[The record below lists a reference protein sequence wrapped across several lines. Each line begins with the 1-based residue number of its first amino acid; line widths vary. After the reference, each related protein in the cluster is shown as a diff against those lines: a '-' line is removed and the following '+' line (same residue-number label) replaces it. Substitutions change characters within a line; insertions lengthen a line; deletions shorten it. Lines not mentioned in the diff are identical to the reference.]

1 MKSRDLGVYV
11 AAGLLAGA
19 VIAWSATRVSRTATP
34 PAQVTV
40 ETEATN
46 ATAAPPAQSLES
58 VPRISQADF
67 SKRMGRGEI
76 IVIDVRDAGD
86 YATAHIPGA
95 MHIPLSF
102 IQGEL
107 PYLPRGKPI
116 VTYCT

>member
-19 VIAWSATRVSRTATP
+19 VIAWSATRVAKTATP
-34 PAQVTV
+34 VPG
-40 ETEATN
+40 ETAATS
-46 ATAAPPAQSLES
+46 APAAPPPQSLEA

-67 SKRMGRGEI
+67 SKRMERGEI
-76 IVIDVRDAGD
+76 VVIDVRDAAD
-86 YATAHIPGA
+86 YTAAHIPGA

-107 PYLPRGKPI
+107 PYLPRGRPI

>member
-19 VIAWSATRVSRTATP
+19 VIAWSATRGAKTTAP
-34 PAQVTV
+34 SAPMPA
-40 ETEATN
+40 ETASTN
-46 ATAAPPAQSLES
+46 APAAAPAESLES
-58 VPRISQADF
+58 VPRISQADV
-67 SKRMGRGEI
+67 SKRMERGEI
-76 IVIDVRDAGD
+76 VVIDVRDAAD
-86 YATAHIPGA
+86 YTAAHIPGA
-95 MHIPLSF
+95 KHIPLSF

>member
-19 VIAWSATRVSRTATP
+19 VIAWSATRVAKTATP
-34 PAQVTV
+34 VTG
-40 ETEATN
+40 ETAATS
-46 ATAAPPAQSLES
+46 APAAPPAQSLEA
-58 VPRISQADF
+58 VPRIAQADF
-67 SKRMGRGEI
+67 SKRMERGEI
-76 IVIDVRDAGD
+76 VVIDVRDAAD
-86 YATAHIPGA
+86 YTAAHIPGA

-102 IQGEL
+102 MQGEL

>member
-1 MKSRDLGVYV
+1 MKTRELGVYI
-11 AAGLLAGA
+11 AAGMLAGT
-19 VIAWSATRVSRTATP
+19 VIAWSATRVAR
-34 PAQVTV
+34 
-40 ETEATN
+40 
-46 ATAAPPAQSLES
+46 TAAPPASAPAESAAAGAPLSPPEQSLGS

-67 SKRMGRGEI
+67 SKRISRGEI
-76 IVIDVRDAGD
+76 VVIDVRDAAD
-86 YATAHIPGA
+86 YTAAHIPGA

>member
-1 MKSRDLGVYV
+1 MKSRDRGVYV
-11 AAGLLAGA
+11 AAGMLAGA
-19 VIAWSATRVSRTATP
+19 VIAWSATRVAKTDTP
-34 PAQVTV
+34 SAPVPV
-40 ETEATN
+40 ETAATN
-46 ATAAPPAQSLES
+46 APSAPPAQSLES

-67 SKRMGRGEI
+67 SKRMERGEI
-76 IVIDVRDAGD
+76 VVVDVRDAAD
-86 YATAHIPGA
+86 YTAAHIPGA

>member
-19 VIAWSATRVSRTATP
+19 VVAWSATRVARTATP
-34 PAQVTV
+34 PAQVPLETV
-40 ETEATN
+40 ATN
-46 ATAAPPAQSLES
+46 APAAPPAQSLES

-67 SKRMGRGEI
+67 SKRMERGEI
-76 IVIDVRDAGD
+76 VVIDVRDAAD
-86 YATAHIPGA
+86 YTAAHIPGA